1 MAKLGYALHKGDVF
15 KKNETSMY
23 TLEHACSMKKFPV
36 SPGKQRS
43 IEGDYHHKFQQ
54 ARIYTNRPRVR
65 IYTTVTNQLRL
76 N

>member
-1 MAKLGYALHKGDVF
+1 MAKLGYALQKGDVF
-15 KKNETSMY
+15 KKNEPSMY
-23 TLEHACSMKKFPV
+23 TFGHACSVPV

-54 ARIYTNRPRVR
+54 ARIYTGRPQVR